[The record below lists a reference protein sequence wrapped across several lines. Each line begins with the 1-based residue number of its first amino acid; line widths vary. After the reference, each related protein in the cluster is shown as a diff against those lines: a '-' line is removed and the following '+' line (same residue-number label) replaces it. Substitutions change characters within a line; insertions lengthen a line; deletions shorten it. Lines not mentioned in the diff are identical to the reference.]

1 MKGSETNNTEV
12 SAMDRLLAAYD
23 VAKMKIREANDAL
36 ATIAVSV
43 KEVLRED
50 KQRRAEIDS
59 VRAGLAR
66 LQAIKV

>member
-1 MKGSETNNTEV
+1 MKGSETNKQEV

-36 ATIAVSV
+36 ATIAVTV
-43 KEVLRED
+43 REVLRED